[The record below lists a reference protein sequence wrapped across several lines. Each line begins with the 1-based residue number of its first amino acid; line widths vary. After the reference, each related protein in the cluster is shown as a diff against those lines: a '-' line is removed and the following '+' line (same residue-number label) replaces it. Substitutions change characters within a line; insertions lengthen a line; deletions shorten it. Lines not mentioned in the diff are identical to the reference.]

1 MNNENVNKE
10 EKNKEEENLEHNDEN
25 CGDCGCGVDCDD
37 HNHDESEEHDHRN
50 IDEDTLIQLVLDD
63 DTELECFVMGIFDV
77 EETEYIAL
85 LPTDE
90 EEAEAGVLLYK
101 YVELDDENFD
111 LESIDE
117 DDEFEKVAEVFY
129 EIFQESEM
137 DEHDHEHDDDSLEYG
152 TYDDLEEEEELE

>member
-1 MNNENVNKE
+1 MNKENVDKE
-10 EKNKEEENLEHNDEN
+10 GKNKEKENLENHDEH

-37 HNHDESEEHDHRN
+37 HNHHESEDHEFHDV
-50 IDEDTLIQLVLDD
+50 DEDTLIHLVLDD
-63 DTELECFVMGIFDV
+63 DTELECVVMGIFDV

-90 EEAEAGVLLYK
+90 EAAEAGVLLYK
-101 YVELDDENFD
+101 YVELDNEEFD

-117 DDEFEKVAEVFY
+117 DEEFEKVSEVFY

-137 DEHDHEHDDDSLEYG
+137 HEHDEDEFVEYG
-152 TYDDLEEEEELE
+152 TYDDLEEEEKQE